1 MAAPVKKIPSVSCV
15 MESMKILVSPDQ
27 GSTGINEAQDQATR
41 FDATLSSNI
50 EQFHTALKKDS
61 KYESLLGL
69 VQELELPVQSDDIRY
84 KFTLECLRLI
94 KCLKIAMVEA
104 MKEFSKSQDKGT
116 EDSQSAPRTGGKS
129 QSRVRQDDV
138 APPLSPDTLSV
149 AQQNTL
155 STALQFVV
163 CLGICPNLLKGVG
176 VPLEKRSS
184 FGNMLQTSQE
194 DKDSLSEKTIK
205 LYKVLDILLDCV
217 EQPSLGSKIL
227 SRYFVDM
234 LSALIQICYGPRPKL
249 CAAHKDLATSKAE
262 HSKDTSSENDQ
273 QSSKEATNCNSS
285 GEGKQET
292 DGEMTRESKGQLEV
306 ASSTEVTP
314 EMYEQCRSHL
324 HRLLER
330 MYQPLVVRELFIL
343 QGGSGGVR
351 GLKGNLSLSW
361 LRKACGQL
369 LSERLMRPGGMEAVM
384 MGYLAGG
391 MPTTGM
397 PQDSVEWKK
406 CEAVAKLIA
415 TCPQHA
421 TSKEA
426 YYKFISTEILFLIH
440 LSNDKVLEPALL
452 RVASVAMATIVSQHP
467 LQAEKYLLDPLLQ
480 PLLVT
485 IKVSDQQTDNP
496 VIVEDSSL
504 TKCIVNVHKVFVL
517 GSEPGSRLVVSLSPV
532 IHPLFQLLCF
542 TRRGVSHLRS
552 RVEEILV
559 SFLRGVDI
567 EVGCRHLWHISIPGE
582 GSDLPAMSSSL
593 QFAPGPAG
601 GAVVLKCSSE
611 VQLPSLTD
619 PETEDNMAA
628 ACMCD
633 LLEKLE
639 TDKTPGNFFVSVL
652 KELTVIMSSSPG
664 VTLQPRPGAA
674 EAGAL
679 LEIEEREAA
688 LQAQAA
694 RGMAILQLLGAMCE
708 RLGPSVLRSTE
719 HVLQFVAATLQRGC
733 ELQLE
738 GTCPKQT
745 GLDTDETLCLAMG
758 LTAAVMGGA
767 MEVKED
773 DKQHFELLLPWL
785 EQLRNR
791 HANPA
796 VQEMA
801 EDLLI
806 AIRTHCAVV
815 MDTLDSSVKDLA
827 QKAAQAAQR
836 DKERPATSKS
846 EKAPPASKSSL
857 DVRDATGNQ
866 TTGSR
871 SNENVENKAEEGT
884 VQESTDYDEALA
896 LVNHPMVP
904 MKGHGLITLSSLLE
918 KKDSK
923 AMAEK
928 ERLLK
933 VFEENLDHEDSY
945 IYQASIRGLAALGS
959 HFPEVVIP
967 EICDQFANFRKEGK
981 KKKRRTEDRMK
992 LGEIL
997 TKVTRSLGSL
1007 LPHYSQP
1014 LLAALLCGVRDPD
1027 THVRASSLA
1036 NLGEVC
1042 HLLKFSIG
1050 PIIHE
1055 IFACLSGVLSSD
1067 PEATV
1072 RNAAVTVVTQLLRG
1086 LGVDAIKV
1094 LDAVLR
1100 DLYRLLKH
1108 TAQVEKDDTTKTH
1121 VYIALEEL
1129 DTIMKDFL
1137 FPKQTLEKKITVL
1150 P

>member
-1 MAAPVKKIPSVSCV
+1 MSASTSRRREITGYALEISGGTASCV
-15 MESMKILVSPDQ
+15 YIVRSEEFDGPVVRQPCTRSFDPRTKLTEARTKFSGGEFHGRARSAQREDIHACEL
-27 GSTGINEAQDQATR
+27 STARGTARVQTIAEMSIGTRANRRMAHGTPAPMISQKSVTTTSGINEAQDQATR

-104 MKEFSKSQDKGT
+104 MKEFSKSQDKDT
-116 EDSQSAPRTGGKS
+116 EDGQSAPRTGGKS

-205 LYKVLDILLDCV
+205 LSKVLDILLDCV
-217 EQPSLGSKIL
+217 EQPSLGRRIRWCERFERKSVSL
-227 SRYFVDM
+227 
-234 LSALIQICYGPRPKL
+234 LAEEGLWSATIR
-249 CAAHKDLATSKAE
+249 
-262 HSKDTSSENDQ
+262 
-273 QSSKEATNCNSS
+273 EAD
-285 GEGKQET
+285 ET
-292 DGEMTRESKGQLEV
+292 WWDGGR
-306 ASSTEVTP
+306 
-314 EMYEQCRSHL
+314 
-324 HRLLER
+324 
-330 MYQPLVVRELFIL
+330 
-343 QGGSGGVR
+343 
-351 GLKGNLSLSW
+351 
-361 LRKACGQL
+361 
-369 LSERLMRPGGMEAVM
+369 
-384 MGYLAGG
+384 G

-567 EVGCRHLWHISIPGE
+567 ETGCRHLWHISIPGE

-664 VTLQPRPGAA
+664 VTLQPRPEAD

-1027 THVRASSLA
+1027 IHVRASSLA

-1072 RNAAVTVVTQLLRG
+1072 RSAAVTVVTQLLRG